1 MTMTDPNAEFWDKQS
16 SAFTAHDG
24 QRRSYHAEFA
34 AVLNRRLTGDVLCV
48 GGLYQNA
55 DPNRVPPFS
64 VVDVSEH
71 MLQVW
76 ASRGARVQVGDA
88 RRLPIADASVD
99 HVVFPLVLHH
109 ITDGRA
115 AASRANVTAC
125 FREAHRVLRPGGTV
139 WAIEILVSGPV
150 YAVELA
156 LAPVTR
162 AALAT
167 RRIPLVVF
175 HSRHFYLSQLEVAGF
190 AGASLEF
197 SDADDG
203 RWYDL
208 VKPVVGLDLRVPKVM
223 VPVKYGLLR
232 GVKPA

>member
-1 MTMTDPNAEFWDKQS
+1 MPDPNAEFWDQQS

-34 AVLNRRLTGDVLCV
+34 AILNRSLTGDVLCV

-55 DPNRVPPFS
+55 DPVRTPPFS
-64 VVDVSEH
+64 VVDVSEQ

-76 ASRGARVQVGDA
+76 ASRGAKVQVGDA

-109 ITDGRA
+109 ITDGQA
-115 AASRANVTAC
+115 AASRRNVTVC
-125 FREAHRVLRPGGTV
+125 WREAHRVLRPGGSV
-139 WAIEILVSGPV
+139 WAIEILVSGAV
-150 YAVELA
+150 YAMELA
-156 LAPVTR
+156 LAPVMR

-175 HSRHFYLSQLEVAGF
+175 HSRHFYLSQLAATGF
-190 AGASLEF
+190 GDPSLEI
-197 SDADDG
+197 SGADEG

-208 VKPVVGLDLRVPKVM
+208 VKPVVGLDLRVPKLL
-223 VPVKYGLLR
+223 VPVTYGLLR